1 KLEVSE
7 DPLRLALQYAMVG
20 NYIDFGAVGIVDE
33 TYLTALLKDA
43 ALNSVDERTFAQLKL
58 ELESAEKL
66 VYLTDNCGEIVMD
79 KLLIGQLKALYP
91 QMELTVIVR
100 GGEVLNDATVED
112 AVQVGLTELVPVIDN
127 GNSIAGTWMDEVS
140 AQARHV
146 MEDADLILA
155 KGQANYE
162 TLRGCGMNIYYIFL
176 CKCEMF
182 ARMFQVPRFSGMLL
196 KERETGIGI

>member
-1 KLEVSE
+1 
-7 DPLRLALQYAMVG
+7 
-20 NYIDFGAVGIVDE
+20 
-33 TYLTALLKDA
+33 
-43 ALNSVDERTFAQLKL
+43 
-58 ELESAEKL
+58 
-66 VYLTDNCGEIVMD
+66 MD